1 MEPFLVVVICSCLKA
16 KRGVRKILAW
26 TNTLAYM
33 PPIRQMRY
41 DQEEPTPASLENTC
55 QRRRIIEK
63 LTWGQRKTRIARECP
78 QGRGPE
84 RGKEDGDETIK
95 ARETGEREREERLR
109 KGECASW
116 VWQECGGPLLG
127 EVLTVDFSARRN
139 FFKSFPCFPTVTP
152 YCFPSDL
159 TFPHRSSLARSPTF
173 IEMACL

>member
-1 MEPFLVVVICSCLKA
+1 VGEGSGWGQIREIVGCTHSLYGGDGTPLGCSNTLLP
-16 KRGVRKILAW
+16 KRGVRKMHAW

-63 LTWGQRKTRIARECP
+63 LTWGRKKTRITRECP
-78 QGRGPE
+78 QRRGPK

-116 VWQECGGPLLG
+116 VWRVWRATFGG
-127 EVLTVDFSARRN
+127 
-139 FFKSFPCFPTVTP
+139 
-152 YCFPSDL
+152 
-159 TFPHRSSLARSPTF
+159 SSHG
-173 IEMACL
+173 